1 MARQNPKA
9 VANEAPAVAVTE
21 KPVDKMSLSEKWE
34 KVSSHFISGALHDAL
49 ASVGWDFT
57 MKPTPK
63 AAGRANWKDHLVGRQ
78 QAVKERILAGE
89 KPFAEGS
96 KSNTLFEML
105 KAGTTKA
112 DIAAAFPD
120 WKENTISAQVMHVSA
135 LTGYDVATTKFKS
148 GKIAYT
154 FDIAE

>member
-1 MARQNPKA
+1 MARQNPKH

-21 KPVDKMSLSEKWE
+21 KPVDKMSTAEKWE

-63 AAGRANWKDHLVGRQ
+63 AAPSKTWKEQLAVRQ
-78 QAVKERILAGE
+78 QSVKNRIAAGE
-89 KPFAEGS
+89 KPFEDGS

-105 KAGTTKA
+105 KSGTTKA
-112 DIAAAFPD
+112 DIAAAFPE
-120 WKENTISAQVMHVSA
+120 WKETTIGAQVAHVAA
-135 LTGYDVATTKFKS
+135 LTGYDVAATKFKS
-148 GKIAYT
+148 GKIVYA
-154 FDIAE
+154 FDVAE

>member
-1 MARQNPKA
+1 MARQNSKH

-21 KPVDKMSLSEKWE
+21 KPVDKMSTAEKWE
-34 KVSSHFISGALHDAL
+34 KVSSHFISGALHEAL

-63 AAGRANWKDHLVGRQ
+63 AVAKKSWKEQLVVRQ
-78 QAVKERILAGE
+78 QAVKDRIAAGE
-89 KPFAEGS
+89 LPFAEGS

-105 KAGTTKA
+105 RAGTTKA

-120 WKENTISAQVMHVSA
+120 WKEATIGPRVTDVAA
-135 LTGYDVATTKFKS
+135 LVGYDVAATKFKS
-148 GKIAYT
+148 GKIAYV

>member
-1 MARQNPKA
+1 MARQNPKH

-21 KPVDKMSLSEKWE
+21 KPVDKMSTAEKWE

-63 AAGRANWKDHLVGRQ
+63 AAPSKTWKEQLAVRQ
-78 QAVKERILAGE
+78 QAVKDRIAAGE
-89 KPFAEGS
+89 RPFADGS
-96 KSNTLFEML
+96 KSNILFDML

-112 DIAAAFPD
+112 DILAAFPD
-120 WKENTISAQVMHVSA
+120 WKEASIGPHVTEVAS
-135 LTGYDVATTKFKS
+135 LVGYDVATTKFKS
-148 GKIAYT
+148 GKIAYV